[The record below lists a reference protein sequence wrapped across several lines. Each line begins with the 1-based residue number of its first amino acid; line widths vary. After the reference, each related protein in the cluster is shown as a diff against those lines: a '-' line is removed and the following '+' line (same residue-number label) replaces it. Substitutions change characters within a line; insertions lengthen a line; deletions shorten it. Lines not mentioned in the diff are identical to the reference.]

1 MSIYAI
7 TSINCTGF
15 KISIYPSIKYLDIK
29 CPIWYVPTPLVIVDF
44 PDVTPEDV
52 PDTDHEDIKLYGE
65 WVEKAGNTEEAVRHT
80 VSTHTE
86 VSEFKVTMEDIKT
99 C

>member
-1 MSIYAI
+1 M
-7 TSINCTGF
+7 
-15 KISIYPSIKYLDIK
+15 
-29 CPIWYVPTPLVIVDF
+29 IVDF